1 MSDKIDKLEK
11 ATISFLA
18 IAFCAQIVALFSLLM
33 NAMGF

>member
-18 IAFCAQIVALFSLLM
+18 IAFCAEIVALVSVLM
-33 NAMGF
+33 IAMGF